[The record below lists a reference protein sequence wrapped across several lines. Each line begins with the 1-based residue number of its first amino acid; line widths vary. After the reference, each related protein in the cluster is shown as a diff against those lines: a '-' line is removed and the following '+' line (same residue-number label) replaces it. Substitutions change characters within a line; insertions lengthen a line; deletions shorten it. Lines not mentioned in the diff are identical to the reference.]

1 MQQYLVV
8 KNAVLLINDAFR
20 SKGNNSSTFSNYCL
34 QSYFSNFYSTHKVL
48 LKVAGLKLYK

>member
-1 MQQYLVV
+1 MQQYLLV

-20 SKGNNSSTFSNYCL
+20 SKGNNSSTFSNYCS